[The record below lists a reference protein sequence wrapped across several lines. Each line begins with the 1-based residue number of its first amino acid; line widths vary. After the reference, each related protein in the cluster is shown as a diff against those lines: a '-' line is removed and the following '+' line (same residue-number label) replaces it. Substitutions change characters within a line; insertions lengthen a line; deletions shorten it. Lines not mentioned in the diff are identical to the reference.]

1 MKKKVEFSKL
11 IFIGVSLLVLAVT
24 GFTGFM
30 VWKTNDLSPLMYL
43 IPAVFTELATATG
56 YYFWKAK
63 QENIV
68 KLKYLYGN
76 VEKNEEEPPEEQ
88 I

>member
-1 MKKKVEFSKL
+1 MRRKPEFSKVIL
-11 IFIGVSLLVLAVT
+11 VCVSLLVLAVT
-24 GFTGFM
+24 GFTGYM
-30 VWKTNDLSPLMYL
+30 VWKTNDLSPLMYM

-63 QENIV
+63 QENVI
-68 KLKYLYGN
+68 KLQFLYG
-76 VEKNEEEPPEEQ
+76 KPADKEEELHEEQ

>member
-11 IFIGVSLLVLAVT
+11 ILIGVSLLVLAVT

-63 QENIV
+63 QENVV
-68 KLKYLYGN
+68 KLKCLYGN

-88 I
+88 F